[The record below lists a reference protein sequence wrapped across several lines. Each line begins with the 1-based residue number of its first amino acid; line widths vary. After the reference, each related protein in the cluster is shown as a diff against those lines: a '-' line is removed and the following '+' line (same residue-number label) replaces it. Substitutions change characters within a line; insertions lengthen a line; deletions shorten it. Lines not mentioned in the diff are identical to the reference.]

1 VHFQLVEKEV
11 KDVELFRGDVVKSD
25 RRVGAALK
33 INFYKLHEFTYKL
46 HYIKNPG
53 KSICIRYTNKS
64 WTQSYDRE
72 LPRQCCKKLQPN

>member
-53 KSICIRYTNKS
+53 KSIIPCKNALAYFKN
-64 WTQSYDRE
+64 WLQ
-72 LPRQCCKKLQPN
+72 RQ